1 MKMGSRVTSA
11 NGALPSSLGEQ
22 QRYILYATILI
33 STLLALVHEFRSS
46 IWYDEAITLLT
57 VSGHAGLN
65 WPLGLE
71 QFHPSANFSQI
82 LRELYQQDVH
92 PPLYF
97 WVLALWRV
105 LLGGTLEIARGLS
118 VVFTIGT
125 LWMIYR
131 YAIELELQW
140 PALPSL
146 LYALSAVGLRYAY
159 NARPYAMAS
168 FLIVLTLWT
177 ARRASRWTG
186 ICAAACVA
194 THYFAALLVVPLLLF
209 EGFRRWNS
217 NRRWVY
223 FTCFSFV
230 LGSLPLLPLLRA
242 HFTARPRQYP
252 GFGNPAVEIG
262 ALLKGTVAGAM
273 PSSWLPHWGIAVFV
287 GAVFVVLGFHY
298 LAKRKEWVVL
308 ATCVSFLCGFLLLA
322 LLTNKSIAQ
331 MPVEYYT
338 GLATPLVAILMA
350 AGLVAAPRL
359 APVLLVLLA
368 VGNLT
373 PATITK
379 SIDYRQMAERI
390 YNECPNCP
398 ILVGKG
404 YAGAVPA
411 CLLYESR
418 GSRVVLLDGDDSI
431 DDVLRNIGS
440 SDVAILVPTP
450 NEPSPE
456 SLERKLIRN
465 YPSQRKG
472 DYYEIR
478 FGDGEEGASIAVHS
492 LP

>member
-1 MKMGSRVTSA
+1 MGSRVTSG
-11 NGALPSSLGEQ
+11 NGALPNSLGKQ
-22 QRYILYATILI
+22 QRYILIATILI
-33 STLLALVHEFRSS
+33 STVLAMVHLFRSS

-65 WPLGLE
+65 WSLGLE
-71 QFHPSANFSQI
+71 QFHPSANFAQI
-82 LRELYQQDVH
+82 VRELYQQDVH

-97 WVLALWRV
+97 WTLALWRV
-105 LLGGTLEIARGLS
+105 LLGDSLEIARALS
-118 VVFTIGT
+118 VLFTVGT
-125 LWMIYR
+125 LWLIYR

-140 PALPSL
+140 PALPAP

-168 FLIVLTLWT
+168 FLIVLTLWA

-186 ICAAACVA
+186 LCAAACVA
-194 THYFAALLVVPLLLF
+194 THYFAALLVVPLLFF
-209 EGFRRWNS
+209 EGFSRWKS
-217 NRRWVY
+217 NRRWVH
-223 FTCFSFV
+223 FTVISFL
-230 LGSLPLLPLLRA
+230 LGCSPLLPLLKA

-252 GFGNPAVEIG
+252 GFGNLLVEISS
-262 ALLKGTVAGAM
+262 LLKGTVAGAM
-273 PSSWLPHWGIAVFV
+273 PSSWLPHWGIAVLV
-287 GAVFVVLGFHY
+287 GAVFVILGFRL
-298 LAKRKEWVVL
+298 LARQKQWVVL
-308 ATCVSFLCGFLLLA
+308 ATYLSFLLAFLMLA
-322 LLTNKSIAQ
+322 LVTNKSIAQ

-338 GLATPLVAILMA
+338 GLAGPLVAILMA
-350 AGLVAAPRL
+350 GGVVAAPRL
-359 APVLLVLLA
+359 APALLVLLV

-373 PATITK
+373 PVTITK
-379 SIDYRQMAERI
+379 SIDYRQMTDRI
-390 YNECPNCP
+390 HEECPNCP

-418 GSRVVLLDGDDSI
+418 GSRVVLLHGGDSI
-431 DDVLRNIGS
+431 NDVLEKVGS

-456 SLERKLIRN
+456 TLEQDLVRN
-465 YPSQRKG
+465 YPSVRKG

-478 FGDGEEGASIAVHS
+478 FGGVEEGAAMAAHS